1 MNVFLF
7 DASKGL
13 VAGFEYTLRARVHT
27 YTTDY
32 YSLINIWSAA
42 GTFYSSD
49 LPATVL
55 STSFV
60 YTGLSKTDVT
70 LNWALL
76 SSDSAKGYSTT
87 LPVYTL

>member
-7 DASKGL
+7 DASKGM

-32 YSLINIWSAA
+32 YSLTTTWSAE

-49 LPATVL
+49 LPQTVV
-55 STSFV
+55 STTLTYAS
-60 YTGLSKTDVT
+60 LSKTDVT
-70 LNWALL
+70 L
-76 SSDSAKGYSTT
+76 
-87 LPVYTL
+87 